1 MVAVNDAQITIPP
14 MPLVE
19 QLVFRDSLVIS
30 SYWCLLS
37 NESEYTIY
45 ICFSIHIDVAG
56 TTLAKWKNS
65 LFSDLLEK

>member
-19 QLVFRDSLVIS
+19 QLVFRDSLVIC

-45 ICFSIHIDVAG
+45 IYFSTHIDAAG
-56 TTLAKWKNS
+56 TALAKWKS
-65 LFSDLLEK
+65 SPFSDLLEK